1 MNNTRGFSIQP
12 RQHRDRQAAALLR
25 LFCITG
31 DAPPL
36 RAVTNFFQ
44 NNVTAEKREGGLNG
58 GRAQRL
64 HPSQAFWMHATR
76 AAQNMACLRHR
87 HTLCTTSS
95 GCSVAAPTRE
105 SENTRPPQTDEDF
118 RFPA

>member
-12 RQHRDRQAAALLR
+12 GQHRDRDAAASLR
-25 LFCITG
+25 PFCISG
-31 DAPPL
+31 VAPPL
-36 RAVTNFFQ
+36 CAVTTFFQ
-44 NNVTAEKREGGLNG
+44 KNVAAEKREGGLNG

-95 GCSVAAPTRE
+95 GRSDAAPTRE
-105 SENTRPPQTDEDF
+105 SENTRPPQADEDF